1 MALPRLLQKT
11 EEGEEIMDSE
21 YLKAKA
27 CMCNMHKPYCD
38 ECPLGKE
45 AHRRNYPCNAF
56 EIDNPEECVKIV
68 EKWAA
73 EHPKK
78 TRQSEFLKMFPNA
91 SIVDGVPELNPCH
104 VDNKFSPQ
112 KGCGNS
118 SCGECRKEYWSQEV
132 DDDE

>member
-1 MALPRLLQKT
+1 
-11 EEGEEIMDSE
+11 MDAVK
-21 YLKAKA
+21 YLKEAA
-27 CMCNMHKPYCD
+27 RMCDSIKDCSN
-38 ECPLGKE
+38 CPLNDVK
-45 AHRRNYPCNAF
+45 ATIPCKTSNASL
-56 EIDNPEECVKIV
+56 EQESPEEAVAIV
-68 EKWAA
+68 EKWSA
-73 EHPKK
+73 EHSVK

-132 DDDE
+132 DDDK